1 MVVAAVL
8 LGVAILIGLVL
19 LADGKELLH
28 TAAAIEPAALVEP
41 LFFSFLSYVVMA
53 ASYRGIATA
62 AGYGLPLWTWVRIT
76 LVSNTVNYIVTTAGI
91 SGFAVRMLLLGQQG
105 VPSGRAVLISLA
117 QTFITNFTLLAF
129 CLAAFVSLLTRQQ
142 LHGGALVAATTLLVL
157 FAAVL
162 IYGLVLVLHRPLRR
176 VTLVFIANATHR
188 LLARMAPRWTPNRF
202 RMWRFQGNL
211 DQGFQFLL
219 ARKDRMVGPTLWIC
233 LDWVLTIGILWAAF
247 RAVNHPLPPGVV
259 LVGFGIGLFVSLV
272 SFVPGG
278 LGLLEGSM
286 TAVFVSMGV
295 PLEASVVAV
304 LIFRL
309 CYHVIPLLLSLFFFH
324 GIVRQALARSAP
336 ARG

>member
-1 MVVAAVL
+1 MVVVAIL
-8 LGVAILIGLVL
+8 LGVGMLVGLVL

-28 TAAAIEPAALVEP
+28 TASQIAPSALIEP
-41 LFFSFLSYVVMA
+41 LFFSFLSYAVMA
-53 ASYRGIATA
+53 ASYQGIATA
-62 AGYGLPLWTWVRIT
+62 AGYALPLRTWLRIT
-76 LVSNTVNYIVTTAGI
+76 LVSNTVNYVVTTAGL
-91 SGFAVRMLLLGQQG
+91 SGFAVRMLLLGQHG

-129 CLAAFVSLLTRQQ
+129 CLAAFVSLLARQQ

-162 IYGLVLVLHRPLRR
+162 IYSLVLVLHRRLRR
-176 VTLVFIANATHR
+176 VTLVGLANLTHR
-188 LLARMAPRWTPNRF
+188 VLARIAPRWTPNRF

-219 ARKDRMVGPTLWIC
+219 ARKDKMLGPTLWIC

-247 RAVNHPLPPGVV
+247 RAVNHPLSPGVV

-324 GIVRQALARSAP
+324 GIIRQALARRVP

>member
-1 MVVAAVL
+1 MVAGAVL
-8 LGVAILIGLVL
+8 LGVGVLVGLVL

-28 TAAAIEPAALVEP
+28 TASQIAPSALIEP
-41 LFFSFLSYVVMA
+41 LFFSFLSYAVMA
-53 ASYRGIATA
+53 ASYQGIAAA
-62 AGYGLPLWTWVRIT
+62 AGSRLSLWTWMRIT
-76 LVSNTVNYIVTTAGI
+76 LVSNTINYIVTAAGL
-91 SGFAVRMLLLGQQG
+91 SGFAVRMLLLGQEG

-129 CLAAFVSLLTRQQ
+129 CLAAFISLLARQQ
-142 LHGGALVAATTLLVL
+142 LHGGALIAATTLLVL
-157 FAAVL
+157 FAIVL
-162 IYGLVLVLHRPLRR
+162 IYGLVIVLHRRLRR
-176 VTLVFIANATHR
+176 VTLVVIANAVHR
-188 LLARMAPRWTPNRF
+188 VLERVAPRWTPRRF
-202 RMWRFQGNL
+202 RMWRFQHNL
-211 DQGFQFLL
+211 DHGFEFLL
-219 ARKDRMVGPTLWIC
+219 SRKRQMVLPTAWIC
-233 LDWVLTIGILWAAF
+233 VDWILTIAILWAAF

-324 GIVRQALARSAP
+324 AIVRQALGRGAP